1 MGEWKNVGGKF
12 RDKGLPAPRVHA
24 LENLLQA
31 SFLHDQPPRPAL
43 PMAGKRD
50 GWIEQRLGYLASA
63 GEQARLKAGVPL
75 RRFLRGAMIAYRR
88 FLLDSR
94 PRPPLSVLG
103 DDSRR

>member
-1 MGEWKNVGGKF
+1 
-12 RDKGLPAPRVHA
+12 
-24 LENLLQA
+24 
-31 SFLHDQPPRPAL
+31 
-43 PMAGKRD
+43 MAGKRD

-63 GEQARLKAGVPL
+63 GEQARLKAGAPL

-103 DDSRR
+103 DHSHRQRGTG